1 RVVEQRP
8 LANAG
13 ATALDAADVV
23 VGVGR
28 GIGGP
33 AALEPIVRL
42 VERLGGALAA
52 TREVTDAGW
61 LPKQHQVGLTGRA
74 IAPRLYVALAVS
86 GAQEHLVGLRRAGV
100 IVAIHKNA
108 RAPTSGAAARASIAP
123 PPPSTASGRGTSRD
137 ARSRR
142 GTSGSRS
149 SPRSTVPRSA
159 SARRCP
165 CSGTSASPPRAR
177 GSGSSSSAAASC
189 RK

>member
-1 RVVEQRP
+1 MRPGILRAAAPDPARRAIVERLPVRAVPARVRVVEQRP

-86 GAQEHLVGLRRAGV
+86 GAQEHLVGLRRVGL
-100 IVAIHKNA
+100 IVAVNRNPK
-108 RAPTSGAAARASIAP
+108 APIFKAADLGLVADYASLLPFLEPAL
-123 PPPSTASGRGTSRD
+123 SSRP
-137 ARSRR
+137 
-142 GTSGSRS
+142 T
-149 SPRSTVPRSA
+149 
-159 SARRCP
+159 CM
-165 CSGTSASPPRAR
+165 
-177 GSGSSSSAAASC
+177 
-189 RK
+189 